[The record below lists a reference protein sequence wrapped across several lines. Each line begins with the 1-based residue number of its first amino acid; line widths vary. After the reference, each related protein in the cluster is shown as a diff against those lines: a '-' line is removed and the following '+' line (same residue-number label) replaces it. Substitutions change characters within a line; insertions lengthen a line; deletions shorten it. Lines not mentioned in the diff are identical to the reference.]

1 MSFLF
6 EILVFENHDLY
17 DSDIANQEDVVT
29 KFVAMCRT
37 YVNPEYAEER
47 YTCLSKTNKTITY
60 SDRNGNDKPKLVMLI
75 GPVTLE
81 LNTAIR
87 AEIKKF
93 YHPDRKCDDCG
104 VSVEPNRVLCREC
117 AENQ

>member
-1 MSFLF
+1 MTFLF

-17 DSDIANQEDVVT
+17 DNDIANQEDVVA

-47 YTCLSKTNKTITY
+47 YTYLDQSRRTIYY
-60 SDRNGNDKPKLVMLI
+60 SDRNGGDKPKLVMLI

-81 LNTAIR
+81 LNKEIG